1 MFPIVRFV
9 SSESAP
15 DFPSGVSAPAIRA
28 FTAAGYRNVRELAG
42 VPAGELAQL
51 HGVGPKALRI
61 VQAALEA
68 EGQSLA

>member
-1 MFPIVRFV
+1 M

-15 DFPSGVSAPAIRA
+15 DFPSGACWTRSMTV
-28 FTAAGYRNVRELAG
+28 AG